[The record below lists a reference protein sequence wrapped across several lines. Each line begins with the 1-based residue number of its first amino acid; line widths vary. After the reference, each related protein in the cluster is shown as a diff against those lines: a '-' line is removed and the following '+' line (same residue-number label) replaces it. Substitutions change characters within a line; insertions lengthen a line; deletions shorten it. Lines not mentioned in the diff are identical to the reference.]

1 VTVSQTPPDPQSPAD
16 PPPAGAAGLSADG
29 SWASRHPVAA
39 YTTARLL
46 LFVVP
51 FGLLLFV
58 ADFFT
63 ALLLA
68 FLFSAIVSIFALRK
82 QRDAMS
88 ASIATRAERAN
99 QKMAERSAVEDEWD
113 DAQRDPTDGSDRHAG

>member
-1 VTVSQTPPDPQSPAD
+1 MSESPLDPQSPPDVPSTAQAD
-16 PPPAGAAGLSADG
+16 DG

-58 ADFFT
+58 SDFFT
-63 ALLLA
+63 AMLIA

-82 QRDAMS
+82 QREAMS
-88 ASIATRAERAN
+88 VSIATRAERAN

-113 DAQRDPTDGSDRHAG
+113 DAQRDPSDGSDRHVD